1 MASARLSLLSIM
13 VIVIY
18 GHYGTM
24 EASNDIGVCYGM
36 IGNNLP
42 SPSDVVSL
50 YKKYGIG
57 KIRLFDPNHAA
68 LEALRGSQIDV
79 SFGVL
84 NQDIPSIASNQ
95 EAANS
100 WFENNVAP
108 YLNDVTINY
117 ISVGNEVI
125 PGEYAGFIVPAMQNL
140 QKILD
145 DKGLA
150 GISITTVVS
159 GQTLANS
166 YPPSAAI
173 FSAEA
178 RETLVQVLKFLSA
191 QANPL
196 MINVYPYFAYA
207 SDPDNVRLDYAQFT
221 ASGPVVVDGSLSYQ
235 NLFDAIVDSF
245 FWAMEKEGVT
255 DVELV
260 VSESGWPSAGNGK
273 LTTPELA
280 ATYNKNFMEH
290 VMKNGTPKKPNS
302 YIEGFIFAMFNENLK
317 PDGVEQ
323 NFGLFYPTMD
333 PVYPIFPEQ

>member
-1 MASARLSLLSIM
+1 MAYARMSLLSIM

-18 GHYGTM
+18 GHIGTM

-50 YKKYGIG
+50 YKKNGIG

-79 SFGVL
+79 SLGVL
-84 NQDIPSIASNQ
+84 NQDIPSIASSQ

-100 WFENNVAP
+100 WFESNVAP

-117 ISVGNEVI
+117 ISVGNELI
-125 PGEYAGFIVPAMQNL
+125 PGEYPGFNVPAMQNL

-145 DKGLA
+145 NKGLA
-150 GISITTVVS
+150 GISITTVLS

-166 YPPSAAI
+166 YPPSAAM

-178 RETLVQVLKFLSA
+178 HETVVQVLKFLSA

-207 SDPDNVRLDYAQFT
+207 SDPVNVRLDYAQFT
-221 ASGPVVVDGSLSYQ
+221 ATGPVVVDGSLSYQ

-245 FWAMEKEGVT
+245 FWAMDKEGVT

-260 VSESGWPSAGNGK
+260 VSESGWPSAGNGE

-290 VMKNGTPKKPNS
+290 VMKNGTPKRPNS

-323 NFGLFYPTMD
+323 NFGLFYPTMN
-333 PVYPIFPEQ
+333 PVYPLFPKQ

>member
-1 MASARLSLLSIM
+1 MASGRMSLLSIM

-18 GHYGTM
+18 GHIGTM
-24 EASNDIGVCYGM
+24 EASKDIGVCYGM
-36 IGNNLP
+36 MGNNLP
-42 SPSDVVSL
+42 SPSDVVTL

-57 KIRLFDPNHAA
+57 KLRLFDPNHAA

-79 SFGVL
+79 SLGVL
-84 NQDIPSIASNQ
+84 NQDIPIIASNQ

-100 WFENNVAP
+100 WFETNVAP

-125 PGEYAGFIVPAMQNL
+125 PGEYAGSIVPAMQNL

-166 YPPSAAI
+166 YPPSAAT

-207 SDPDNVRLDYAQFT
+207 SDPVNVRLDYAQFT

-255 DVELV
+255 YVELV
-260 VSESGWPSAGNGK
+260 VSESGWPSAGNGE

-290 VMKNGTPKKPNS
+290 VMKNGTPKRPNS

-333 PVYPIFPEQ
+333 PIYPLFPKQ